1 VSLFQCAACASKDLE
16 ISRLVA
22 EKGELQDRLMAMVGE
37 RFQTQFSAVGPTLGP
52 SPGVEEQPEPLSETQ
67 WANEELERAAA
78 EAVKTGQLQPDF
90 PI

>member
-1 VSLFQCAACASKDLE
+1 MFKCAACPAKDLE
-16 ISRLVA
+16 ISRLIA

-37 RFQTQFSAVGPTLGP
+37 RFQTQFAAVGPTPGP
-52 SPGVEEQPEPLSETQ
+52 PPEAEEQPEPLSETQ

-78 EAVKTGQLQPDF
+78 EAAKTGQLQPDF